1 MADAD
6 QVRACVSDVARLMDG
21 VDDESRR
28 KIPDGTL
35 SVRVPDV
42 DLAFAG
48 RFDGGHL
55 VDVHEVDDVQ
65 AGAAKLRLTL
75 SSDDLIDVV
84 AGRLHFGSGWAHGRI
99 KVEAKFRDLLA
110 LRSFL

>member
-1 MADAD
+1 MADAE
-6 QVRACVSDVARLMDG
+6 QVRACVAEVVRLMDG
-21 VDDESRR
+21 VDDATRR

-48 RFDGGHL
+48 RFEEGHL
-55 VDVHEVDDVQ
+55 LDVHEVDDVQ
-65 AGAAKLRLTL
+65 ATAAKLRLTL
-75 SSDDLIDVV
+75 SSDDLLEV
-84 AGRLHFGSGWAHGRI
+84 AEGRLHFGSAWAHGRI
-99 KVEAKFRDLLA
+99 KVEARFRDLLA

>member
-6 QVRACVSDVARLMDG
+6 QVRASVAEVTALMDG
-21 VDDESRR
+21 VDDATRR

-48 RFDGGHL
+48 RFEDGHL
-55 VDVHEVDDVQ
+55 LDVHEVDSVQ
-65 AGAAKLRLTL
+65 AGAATLRLTL
-75 SSDDLIDVV
+75 ASDDLLELV
-84 AGRLHFGSGWAHGRI
+84 AGRLHFGSAWAHGRI

>member
-6 QVRACVSDVARLMDG
+6 QVRACVTDLVGLMDG
-21 VDDESRR
+21 VDDATRH

-48 RFDGGHL
+48 RFGDGHL
-55 VDVHEVDDVQ
+55 LDVHEVDATQ

-75 SSDDLIDVV
+75 SSDDLVELA
-84 AGRLHFGSGWAHGRI
+84 AGRLHFGSAWAHGRV
-99 KVEAKFRDLLA
+99 KVEATFRDLLA